1 MTTPILRENFGLLP
15 HGPVVE
21 RVRLTGAGGFEA
33 SVITYGAALQALRV
47 PDAHGVLADVVLGH
61 DDAAGYGRT
70 RDFYGVTVGRFA
82 NRIAGAACDLD
93 GARVTLEANDGA
105 NMLHGGVIGFD
116 RALWTIEAV
125 DEDPVPAVTLRH
137 ISPDGAGGFPG
148 TLDARVTYSLTG
160 LGELTIAFSAVT
172 DRPTVVNLTNHAF
185 FNLDGVE
192 TAGDILG
199 HHLTLAAERFLA
211 TDAAAIPLP
220 GPPRTVDGTPF
231 DFRAGALIG
240 ARIRD
245 DDEQLRFGRGY
256 DHNYCLEP
264 TDTPRLAARVRAAHS
279 GRVMELLT
287 DQPGVQFYSGNVIDG
302 AAQGKY
308 GRLHRQSDAFCLE
321 PQAWPDAPNRLD
333 FPSARLNPGETY
345 RHVSIYRFSTL

>member
-15 HGPVVE
+15 HGPLVE

-82 NRIAGAACDLD
+82 NRIAGAAFDLD
-93 GARVTLEANDGA
+93 GARVTLEANDGV
-105 NMLHGGVIGFD
+105 NMLHGGHLGFD
-116 RALWTIEAV
+116 RVLWTIEAV
-125 DEDPVPAVTLRH
+125 YEDPVPAVTLRH

-264 TDTPRLAARVRAAHS
+264 TDTPCLAARVRAAHS

-321 PQAWPDAPNRLD
+321 PQAWPDAPNRPD
-333 FPSARLNPGETY
+333 FPSARLDPGETY

>member
-15 HGPVVE
+15 HGPLVE

-82 NRIAGAACDLD
+82 NRIAWAAFDLD
-93 GARVTLEANDGA
+93 GARLTLEANDGA

-192 TAGDILG
+192 TGGDILG
-199 HHLTLAAERFLA
+199 HHLTLAAESFLA

-220 GPPRTVDGTPF
+220 GPPRTVAGTE
-231 DFRAGALIG
+231 IG

-264 TDTPRLAARVRAAHS
+264 TDTPRLAARVRAGKS

-321 PQAWPDAPNRLD
+321 PQAWPDAPNRPD